1 MKNILI
7 DITHPAQ
14 LNFYLNIIKTLS
26 RNYSVVV
33 TVLGRGKLPNIADY
47 ELKNIPNVVIKVI
60 GRKRNSKFSS
70 IIEAN
75 LLRVFQ
81 LLFFVFRKNIKMS
94 FSNGFHSSIAGRL
107 FRFPV
112 ITFGDDPQSGAY
124 YPKLLFT
131 NKVYFCLY
139 NKRFVKLNRRA
150 NILRCV
156 KEWAYL
162 SEDYFTPDYSVLEMY
177 GVKEREYIFIR
188 EVSTGTINYS
198 KQKNGF
204 IAAIKDKLPK
214 GFKVL
219 FSLEDK
225 SQRKNYPEDWILLE
239 EPIQDFHSL
248 IYFSKLLISSGDSM
262 AREAAVMGLP
272 GIYVGVRKMYA
283 NNVLHDL
290 ADFYQYYNISDFD
303 SFLTPII
310 NNSSNYRQKEIQKK
324 LNSEFID
331 VVKFVNR
338 ITIKILE

>member
-1 MKNILI
+1 MKKILV

-14 LNFYLNIIKTLS
+14 LNFYLNIIKSLS
-26 RNYSVVV
+26 KNYSVVV
-33 TVLGRGKLPNIADY
+33 TVLGRGKLPSIADY
-47 ELKNIPNVVIKVI
+47 ELKNIPNVEIKVI

-81 LLFFVFRKNIKMS
+81 LIIFVSRENIKLG
-94 FSNGFHSSIAGRL
+94 FSNGFQASLAGSL
-107 FRFPV
+107 FGFPV
-112 ITFGDDPQSGAY
+112 ITFGDDPQSSDY

-139 NKRFVKLNRRA
+139 KRRFAKLNRHA

-162 SEDYFTPDYSVLEMY
+162 SEDYFTSDYSVLEKY
-177 GVKEREYIFIR
+177 GVKEKEYIFIR
-188 EVSTGTINYS
+188 EVSTGTLNYS

-204 IAAIKDKLPK
+204 IAAIKDEIPK

-225 SQRKNYPEDWILLE
+225 SQRKNYPEEWILLE

-283 NNVLHDL
+283 NNVLQDL
-290 ADFYQYYNISDFD
+290 ADFYHYDNTSNFNDFIN
-303 SFLTPII
+303 PII
-310 NNSSNYRQKEIQKK
+310 NNSSIYRQKEIQKK
-324 LNSEFID
+324 LNSEFIN
-331 VVKFVNR
+331 VVTFINR
-338 ITIKILE
+338 ITKKILK